1 MSSWLSDV
9 AKHAELV
16 IRDNWKLPE
25 SRTQNVYKMRPS
37 VRFYTSLYRPW
48 LRTRPAIHAHG
59 QLRAIATHTY
69 NHHATALSILPSN
82 VDKSSNDF
90 AENARQ
96 MGEVM
101 ARMERLHHKIEGGGP
116 VKAKEKHLARGKMLA
131 REYDSKRGVS
141 LVLWLITY
149 GAQPSYSSYR
159 RW

>member
-1 MSSWLSDV
+1 M
-9 AKHAELV
+9 H
-16 IRDNWKLPE
+16 
-25 SRTQNVYKMRPS
+25 KMRPS
-37 VRFYTSLYRPW
+37 VRFYSSLYRPW
-48 LRTRPAIHAHG
+48 LRTRQAIHAHG

-101 ARMERLHHKIEGGGP
+101 ARMETLHHKIEGGGP

-131 REYDSKRGVS
+131 REYGSRRGVA
-141 LVLWLITY
+141 LLLWLMMY
-149 GAQPSYSSYR
+149 GTQPSYSTYG